1 MLNLE
6 FVAKLATMVQLPVR
20 RGHRV
25 VAAPEGV
32 HLSPRGD
39 FWGAEGAAFCRWTR
53 RSCNETCSYTVADL
67 KKVELMEIH
76 VN

>member
-20 RGHRV
+20 RAHGV
-25 VAAPEGV
+25 VAAPEDV

-53 RSCNETCSYTVADL
+53 RSRNETCSYVVVDL
-67 KKVELMEIH
+67 KNVEFVAIH
-76 VN
+76 DN

>member
-39 FWGAEGAAFCRWTR
+39 FWGAEGAAFAGGRDGPVTR
-53 RSCNETCSYTVADL
+53 RVRTPSP
-67 KKVELMEIH
+67 I
-76 VN
+76 

>member
-20 RGHRV
+20 RAHGV
-25 VAAPEGV
+25 VAAPEEV

-39 FWGAEGAAFCRWTR
+39 FWGAEGAQAAFCRWTR
-53 RSCNETCSYTVADL
+53 RSRNETCSYTVADL
-67 KKVELMEIH
+67 KKVELM
-76 VN
+76 

>member
-20 RGHRV
+20 RAHGV
-25 VAAPEGV
+25 VAAPEDV
-32 HLSPRGD
+32 HLRPPGD

-53 RSCNETCSYTVADL
+53 RSRNETCSYTAADL
-67 KKVELMEIH
+67 KKVELMAIH